1 MSGLNKSQ
9 QDVDIDLGGLFGAIW
24 RNRMRV
30 LLATAACAGVA
41 FVGASLITPQYKGE
55 ARLLIETREPVFTT
69 GQERAP
75 SGDAQTAFDEL
86 GIASQVQLLQSVDLI
101 KQVARNMKL
110 YELDEFDTTARPSA
124 ISDVLVLL
132 GIRKNPLDLPPEE
145 RVLKEF
151 AERLTVYQ
159 AERSRV
165 IGIEFASK
173 DPALAA
179 AIPNEMAKVYLS
191 LQSGARLDTNSE
203 ATRWLEPEIANLRE
217 KVREAEQ
224 KVAEYRSQSDLLPTG
239 ENATLAVRQLNDIST
254 ELARVRGERASAEAR
269 AESVRAVLKNGGAP
283 DTLTDVVG
291 SQMIQRLKE
300 SEAQIQGQI
309 SDLSTSMLDGHP
321 RLKGL
326 RSQLAGIRGQIKAE
340 TQKILSSLENEAKTA
355 ALRET
360 QLTRQLNTLKANA
373 ARAGEDEVG
382 LNALEREAAAQRQL
396 LETYLARYREAT
408 SRTDSS
414 SSPADAR
421 VISAAVQPTE
431 AAFPK
436 VMPIT
441 VVGGVAGFALSAIAI
456 LLAELFSGRALKP
469 VGGAATATSY
479 REEEDGEVELVAA
492 APEPVARKKA
502 ESPADYVAAPD
513 IEAPARSLLSDI
525 ESEDVDEDEN
535 EDLAPLAED
544 DMVEEEEG
552 DYSIAAVARHLIEND
567 IPVVVS
573 VSPSGD
579 RGSTATVMLARRVAE
594 EGRKTLV
601 IDLTGSACPTRL
613 MAQSVQLPGIT
624 DLLVGDAAFGD
635 IIHGDRLSG
644 AHVIPRGTAN
654 IKRAMRGIDRLA
666 IVVDSLSDAY
676 DTVIVECGPAEV
688 EGVRRL
694 TRGQETDIVLS
705 IPGADEDDIVDLIG
719 AFGEAGYN
727 EIVLMTGEGN
737 EPPRHPGRRAA

>member
-326 RSQLAGIRGQIKAE
+326 HSQLAGIRGQIKAE